1 MQVGAAGV
9 KKFSVFIE
17 EELPGNPATARIRV
31 EGFLDA
37 HTALE
42 FERQMDELFKKQCY
56 NVHVN
61 LQDLSYISSA
71 GIAALMGL
79 TKRCRENEGDLFIH
93 HPTDKV
99 LKILELLGFTRI
111 FTIIQ

>member
-1 MQVGAAGV
+1 VHIDESGT
-9 KKFSVFIE
+9 E
-17 EELPGNPATARIRV
+17 PASANIRV

-42 FERQMDELFKKQCY
+42 FERQIEALFEKHCY
-56 NVHVN
+56 KISVDLQN
-61 LQDLSYISSA
+61 LNYISSA

-79 TKRCRENEGDLFIH
+79 TKRCRENDGDLIIQK
-93 HPTDKV
+93 PTDKV

-111 FTIIQ
+111 FTIITSESESAM